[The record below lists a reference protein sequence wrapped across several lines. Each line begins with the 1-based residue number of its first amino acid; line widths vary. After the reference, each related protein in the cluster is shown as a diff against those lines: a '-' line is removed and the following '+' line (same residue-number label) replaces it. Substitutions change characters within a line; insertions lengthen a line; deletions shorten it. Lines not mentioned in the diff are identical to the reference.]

1 MAGAVTTW
9 FDNRLKFNAE
19 AFSRYMEQM
28 PRTKTYAF
36 INSGIVRRDANIIS
50 AFSSQTGAYSQRM
63 PIYGEASADETNY
76 DGNTSMGEPGYQDS
90 YSRAVIAYGRQF
102 ALAEKDF
109 SYDLIPGADFGAVLR
124 NHIGINRDNKFEKRI
139 LDITN
144 ALFSFKDEDG
154 EEGEPD
160 ADPSAEVNF
169 ATTHTMDISSLSG
182 GSEVIGDTTLNDAI
196 QKASRE
202 FKSDYTMIA
211 VHSQVATNLENKK
224 LVQYA
229 KGVDAEGVIRDLSI
243 PTWNGKML
251 IIDDSLPVSADGK
264 YTSYIFGRGMFS
276 YADLPVTT
284 PYEPVRDP
292 DLAIDKMYVRYREV
306 IAPMGFS
313 FEGTPTSL
321 SPTDTE
327 LADYKNWKLAD
338 NGKTGEDRKTY
349 PIERIPLARIISKG

>member
-1 MAGAVTTW
+1 MAGATTTW

-19 AFSRYMEQM
+19 AFTKYMEQM
-28 PRTKTYAF
+28 PRTKTWAF
-36 INSGIVRRDANIIS
+36 MKSGIVRNDATIIS
-50 AFSSQTGAYSQRM
+50 AFSSQSGAYSQRM
-63 PIYGEASADETNY
+63 PIYGDAEADEANY
-76 DGNTSMGEPGYQDS
+76 DGNTPMGEPGYQDS

-124 NHIGINRDNKFEKRI
+124 QHIGINRDNKFEKRL

-144 ALFSFKDEDG
+144 ALFSFADDSSAEGNFAKTHTTDLSAL
-154 EEGEPD
+154 EGE
-160 ADPSAEVNF
+160 AA
-169 ATTHTMDISSLSG
+169 
-182 GSEVIGDTTLNDAI
+182 VIGDTTLNDAI

-202 FKSDYTMIA
+202 FKSDYTAIA

-229 KGVDAEGVIRDLSI
+229 KGVDANGVIKDLSI
-243 PTWNGKML
+243 PMWNGKML
-251 IIDDSLPVSADGK
+251 IIDDSLPVSGDK
-264 YTSYIFGRGMFS
+264 YTSYIFGMGAFS
-276 YADLPVTT
+276 YAELPVTT

-306 IAPMGFS
+306 LAPKGFS

-321 SPTDTE
+321 SPTDAE
-327 LADYKNWKLAD
+327 LANKDNWKLAD
-338 NGKTGEDRKTY
+338 NGKSSGDRKTY